1 MSNTKPAR
9 GMRDFLPSDV
19 RKRNYVINII
29 KEVYESYG
37 FEPLETPSVENLE
50 TLTGKYGEEGN
61 QLIFK
66 ILKRGE
72 KLQEELSAGKIQN
85 ENELSDLAL
94 RYDLTVPL
102 ARVVANYK
110 NDLPKFFKRYQ
121 IQPVWRADR
130 PARGRFREFYQC
142 DVDAIGSSSMIVEV
156 ELISAVCE
164 ILERLG
170 FDSFAIQLNHR
181 EILTAILEAAGVSSN
196 KHIDALVALDKIDK
210 IGIEKFRDELVE
222 RGVEEDSVNRFGHFM
237 ADYYAQT
244 GQLLITPIDEI
255 DELIK
260 SQKGESHLISDIE
273 RRKFLNECVL
283 KIIGD
288 FIGENKCGLT
298 GIQQLRKI
306 IKYGKYSKHILVDV
320 ALARGLSYYTGAVME
335 IRVPDLA
342 GSLGGGGRYDGL
354 IGMFGKEQIPAC
366 GFSLGLERI
375 LVVMEERGMF
385 PAELSDSSADV
396 LVTVW
401 NEETI
406 GESLKLANELR
417 KQNLRVLVYPETD
430 KLGKQFKYAD
440 SINIPFVCV
449 LGENELAENKV
460 SVKILKT
467 GEQKTV
473 AREEVA
479 AQLTSVKS

>member
-121 IQPVWRADR
+121 IQSVWRADR

-142 DVDAIGSSSMIVEV
+142 DVDTIGSSSMIVEA
-156 ELISAVCE
+156 ELIAAVCE
-164 ILERLG
+164 ILDELG
-170 FDSFAIQLNHR
+170 FIDYTIRVNHR
-181 EILTAILEAAGVSSN
+181 EILDGIMQTVGIPKEKRAQ
-196 KHIDALVALDKIDK
+196 ALVIIDKLDKIGLN
-210 IGIEKFRDELVE
+210 GIKEELLANDFETESVRTITHQIENQISLLNSATNNYEYNLQILSADSSPAEEFADESMDSYQMAKKDLRQIVE
-222 RGVEEDSVNRFGHFM
+222 FTKNATARNH
-237 ADYYAQT
+237 
-244 GQLLITPIDEI
+244 LKIDE
-255 DELIK
+255 
-260 SQKGESHLISDIE
+260 S
-273 RRKFLNECVL
+273 
-283 KIIGD
+283 
-288 FIGENKCGLT
+288 
-298 GIQQLRKI
+298 
-306 IKYGKYSKHILVDV
+306 LV
-320 ALARGLSYYTGAVME
+320 RGLSYYTGAIFE
-335 IRVPDLA
+335 INVADLA

-354 IGMFGKEQIPAC
+354 IGMFGKEQIPAV

-375 LVVMEERGMF
+375 LLIMEERGMF
-385 PAELSDSSADV
+385 PADLTTNSADV
-396 LVTVW
+396 MVTIW
-401 NEETI
+401 DEETA
-406 GESLKLANELR
+406 GESLKLANDLR
-417 KQNLRVLVYPETD
+417 AEGLRVLVYPEAD

-449 LGENELAENKV
+449 LGENELAENNI
-460 SVKILKT
+460 SVKNLRT
-467 GEQKTV
+467 GEQETV
-473 AREEVA
+473 AREEIVA
-479 AQLTSVKS
+479 ALASKKS